1 MESITM
7 SHEKDQNVISC
18 KGVLDSGSD
27 ASHPLTKQI
36 DNEPQA

>member
-1 MESITM
+1 M

-27 ASHPLTKQI
+27 DASHPLTK
-36 DNEPQA
+36 

>member
-1 MESITM
+1 M

-27 ASHPLTKQI
+27 DASHPLTKQI